1 MTDGNKKYE
10 LNIWSSAKK
19 DLRAL
24 DGSQLVFVKKG
35 LERIAVQGLSCG
47 QALHGSLEGWRKLKN
62 RKMGLRIVFGQDP
75 KTGRIDVVDVIAIGK
90 REKSRVYQVA
100 LERIQNK
107 RKS

>member
-62 RKMGLRIVFGQDP
+62 RKMGLHIVFGQDP